1 MVPPLKDKA
10 PAEQLTVLDSQ
21 FNEMAGLTVHVK
33 TMGQAEPVF
42 VLLDGFGASHFT
54 WHAVMKPLS
63 QNGMVIVCA
72 RQIFG
77 LTDRPIELDG

>member
-42 VLLDGFGASHFT
+42 VLLDGFGASLFT